1 MKKKFLLFLVS
12 LTILNCFGQKSLFK
26 QIEGVQSL
34 ATATVDVGTKN
45 VQKFKL
51 YDWDQANVKAYLAT
65 APNDQLKTQEGI
77 SFDLPLADGSF
88 ETFIVKESPIST
100 PEYMENHPN
109 QRFYEGYSTKNK
121 AVITR
126 FGYTENG
133 FHAIIL
139 GLNETV
145 YLAPTPGNQVMAYKL
160 SDLRASN
167 GSVPTSYC
175 SADKKE
181 GKIPVDVQ
189 KITLSPDQISAS
201 SGDVLRTYRA
211 AFLCNAEF
219 TNAAGSVANASGFI
233 ATYVNQMKA
242 IYKRDLSIDFMLVAN
257 NNNLIFTTPG
267 TPIGNASTSTMSDAG
282 TSAINNVIGAS
293 SYDIGHIMGKT
304 TATGDGI
311 ASRGGICLTTSGAS
325 GKGDAVSRVGDSFT
339 DAFALHLILH
349 EAGHQFGCSHSF
361 NGTVGACTTRS
372 AETAVE
378 PGAGVTL
385 MSYALTCDPQNV
397 GDILLQFHTINFDQ
411 VFATIL
417 GSGCST
423 GPFSTTATGNT
434 APIVTVGA
442 NFTIPKSTP
451 FTLTGSATDAQP
463 ADALTYV
470 WEEVDAGGNTGGGAP
485 SSTSAPFFR
494 SFAPDAAGNVRT
506 FPVMSGILDG
516 TNAALG
522 EALPSVAT
530 TMNFR
535 LVTRDNNAAGGGV
548 AYNNTN
554 TVITVDG
561 TSGPFLIMNDLTGT
575 YAGRSFQTINWS
587 VNNTNFTGSTSGGVN
602 FRSVTGLG
610 AALVK
615 ISLSTDGGVTFP
627 TVLLDNAPNNGT
639 ASVKLTNVTT
649 TTARIKVEAIGNIFF
664 DVSNSNFAINATTPV
679 NWLDFTATLDKAN
692 NANLVWHTASE
703 QNNKGYTVEI
713 SSDGTNFEAIG
724 EIKGAGTTAAISK
737 YTFVKALETPDRY
750 YFRIKQEDYDGKI
763 EYSKIISLSLKGSFD
778 AKFYPTPAKDELT
791 LDIYTSTTYNFNVD
805 IVNSIGQTVLQLAK
819 PSLDE
824 GRHTIKFNTSTLNEG
839 IYFYNIHSDDKVQ
852 NGKIIIQR

>member
-1 MKKKFLLFLVS
+1 MKKNFLLFLVS

-77 SFDLPLADGSF
+77 SFDLPLDNGSF

-145 YLAPTPGNQVMAYKL
+145 YLAPTPGNQVMAYKM
-160 SDLRASN
+160 SDLRAPN
-167 GSVPTSYC
+167 GSIPTSYC

-201 SGDVLRTYRA
+201 SGDMLRTYRA

-219 TNAAGSVANASGFI
+219 TNAAGSVSAASGLI
-233 ATYVNQMKA
+233 GTYVNQMKA

-257 NNNLIFTTPG
+257 NDNLIFTTPG
-267 TPIGNASTSTMSDAG
+267 TPIGNASTSTMSDRG
-282 TSAINNVIGAS
+282 TPVIDSVIGAAN
-293 SYDIGHIMGKT
+293 YNIGHIMGKT

-311 ASRGGICLTTSGAS
+311 ASQGGICLTTSGAS

-339 DAFALHLILH
+339 DAFAFHLILH

-361 NGTVGACTTRS
+361 NSGSAGACTTRS
-372 AETAVE
+372 AGTAVE

-385 MSYALTCDPQNV
+385 MSYAATCSPE
-397 GDILLQFHTINFDQ
+397 DIGSVILQFHTANFDQ
-411 VFATIL
+411 VFTTI
-417 GSGCST
+417 SAAGCPA
-423 GPFSTTATGNT
+423 PFSTTATTNT
-434 APIVTVGA
+434 APTVTVGA

-451 FTLTGSATDAQP
+451 FTLTGSATDAQNDP
-463 ADALTYV
+463 LTYV
-470 WEEVDAGGNTGGGAP
+470 WEEVDAGATAGAP
-485 SSTSAPFFR
+485 TSITAPFFK
-494 SFAPDAAGNVRT
+494 SFAPVAAGNVRT

-516 TNAALG
+516 TNAAVG

-575 YAGRSFQTINWS
+575 YSGNTTQTINWS

-610 AALVK
+610 AANVK
-615 ISLSTDGGVTFP
+615 ISLSTDGGATFP
-627 TVLLDNAPNNGT
+627 TVLSASTPNNGA
-639 ASVKLTNVTT
+639 ASVTLPNINT
-649 TTARIKVEAIGNIFF
+649 TTARIKVEAINNIFF
-664 DVSNSNFAINATTPV
+664 DVSNSNFAISSPLPLPV
-679 NWLDFTATLDKAN
+679 NWLDFTATLDKDN

-750 YFRIKQEDYDGKI
+750 YFRIKQEDYNGKI

-791 LDIYTSTTYNFNVD
+791 LDIYTSIIYNFNVD
-805 IVNSIGQTVLQLAK
+805 IVNTIGQTVLQLAK
-819 PSLDE
+819 SSLDE

-852 NGKIIIQR
+852 NGKIVIQR